1 MVAFFYIDFSDD
13 ETQLPENMIRSL
25 LKQICCQCPSAA
37 QRFDS
42 LYSSCAN
49 GTRQP
54 NLDEL
59 LLVLHGLLNDKKDV
73 ETFFV
78 IDALDECKERE
89 KLLGL
94 LGRIHEQKHPKLHI
108 LVTSRQELDIED
120 ALEPMTNHEAR
131 ICIQSE
137 LVQGDI
143 LTYIQ
148 DRLENDNS
156 LKRFKRQPKIQ
167 EKIRQTLVEKAD
179 GM

>member
-1 MVAFFYIDFSDD
+1 MVAYFYIDFSED
-13 ETQLPENMIRSL
+13 ETQSPENVIRSL

-37 QRFDS
+37 QRLNS

-59 LLVLHGLLNDKKDV
+59 LLVFHEVLNNKKDG

-78 IDALDECKERE
+78 IDALDECNERE

-94 LGRIHEQKHPKLHI
+94 LEQIYEQKHPNLHI
-108 LVTSRQELDIED
+108 LVTSRQEVDIEET
-120 ALEPMTNHEAR
+120 LEAMTNHEAR

-167 EKIRQTLVEKAD
+167 EKIKQTLVEKAD